1 MTAVLQ
7 AQERKE
13 FRGSALTRIRRDGN
27 IPAVVYGAKL
37 DSQSIFISEA
47 DFTKVI
53 RKVGRNGVISLDVD
67 GNKHNVVLSD
77 YQADPI
83 KNEVI
88 HVDFLA
94 VDMSTEITATV
105 RINLVGDAP
114 GVKDGGVMQQSMHDL
129 TVTATP
135 DNIPQSVDIDVSNLQ
150 VNETIT
156 IADIKTSSGYTIN
169 EGDEEVV
176 ASILPPRQEAE
187 INSGEEQ
194 EPGTPDNEEGRETKS
209 SEERG

>member
-37 DSQSIFISEA
+37 DSKSIYVSEA

-53 RKVGRNGVISLDVD
+53 RKVGRNGVISLDLG
-67 GNKHNVVLSD
+67 GNKQNVVLSD

-83 KNEVI
+83 KHEVI

-94 VDMSTEITATV
+94 VDMSKEITANV

-114 GVKDGGVMQQSMHDL
+114 GVKDGGVMQQSMHEL

-150 VNETIT
+150 VNETLT
-156 IADIKTSSGYTIN
+156 IADIQTNSGYAIN
-169 EGDEEVV
+169 EGVEEVI

-209 SEERG
+209 SEE

>member
-13 FRGSALTRIRRDGN
+13 FRGSALTRIRQDGN
-27 IPAVVYGAKL
+27 IPAVVYGGKL
-37 DSQSIFISEA
+37 DSKSIYVSEA
-47 DFTKVI
+47 DFTKII
-53 RKVGRNGVISLDVD
+53 RKVGRNGVISLELG

-83 KNEVI
+83 KHEVI

-94 VDMSTEITATV
+94 VDMSKEITANV

-114 GVKDGGVMQQSMHDL
+114 GVKDGGVMQQSMHEL

-150 VNETIT
+150 VNETLT
-156 IADIKTSSGYTIN
+156 IADIQTNSGYTIN

-209 SEERG
+209 SEE

>member
-13 FRGSALTRIRRDGN
+13 FRGSALTRIRQDGN

-37 DSQSIFISEA
+37 DSKSIYVSEA
-47 DFTKVI
+47 DFTKII
-53 RKVGRNGVISLDVD
+53 RKVGRNGVISLELG

-83 KNEVI
+83 KHEVI

-94 VDMSTEITATV
+94 VDMSKEITANV

-114 GVKDGGVMQQSMHDL
+114 GVKDGGVLQQSMHEL

-150 VNETIT
+150 VNETLT
-156 IADIKTSSGYTIN
+156 IADIQTNSGYTIN

-209 SEERG
+209 SEE

>member
-1 MTAVLQ
+1 MMTAVLQ

-37 DSQSIFISEA
+37 DSKSIYVSEA

-53 RKVGRNGVISLDVD
+53 RKVGRNGVISLDLG
-67 GNKHNVVLSD
+67 GNKQNVVLSD

-83 KNEVI
+83 KHEVI

-94 VDMSTEITATV
+94 VDMSKEITANV

-114 GVKDGGVMQQSMHDL
+114 GVKDGGVMQQSMHEL

-150 VNETIT
+150 VNETLT
-156 IADIKTSSGYTIN
+156 IADIQTNSGYAIN
-169 EGDEEVV
+169 EGVEEVI

-209 SEERG
+209 SEE

>member
-37 DSQSIFISEA
+37 DSKSIYVSEA

-53 RKVGRNGVISLDVD
+53 RKVGRNGVISLDLG

-83 KNEVI
+83 KHEVI

-94 VDMSTEITATV
+94 VDMSKEITANV

-114 GVKDGGVMQQSMHDL
+114 GVKDGGVMQQSMHEL

-150 VNETIT
+150 VNETLT
-156 IADIKTSSGYTIN
+156 IADIQTNNGYTIN
-169 EGDEEVV
+169 EGVEEVI

-209 SEERG
+209 SEE

>member
-13 FRGSALTRIRRDGN
+13 FRGSALTRIRRGGN

-37 DSQSIFISEA
+37 DSKSIYVSEA

-53 RKVGRNGVISLDVD
+53 RKVGRNGVISLDVG

-94 VDMSTEITATV
+94 VDMSKEITANV
-105 RINLVGDAP
+105 RINLVGDAA
-114 GVKDGGVMQQSMHDL
+114 GVKDGGVMQQAMHEL

-135 DNIPQSVDIDVSNLQ
+135 DHIPQSIDVDVSNLQ
-150 VNETIT
+150 VNETLT
-156 IADIKTSSGYTIN
+156 VADIQTNSSYKIN
-169 EGDEEVV
+169 EGHEEVV
-176 ASILPPRQEAE
+176 ASILPPRQETE

-194 EPGTPDNEEGRETKS
+194 EPGTPDNEEGRETAS
-209 SEERG
+209 SEE

>member
-1 MTAVLQ
+1 MMTAVLQ

-37 DSQSIFISEA
+37 DSKSIYVSEA

-53 RKVGRNGVISLDVD
+53 RKVGRNGVISLDLG

-83 KNEVI
+83 KHEVI

-94 VDMSTEITATV
+94 VDMSKEITANV
-105 RINLVGDAP
+105 KINLVGDAP
-114 GVKDGGVMQQSMHDL
+114 GVKDGGVMQQSMHEL

-135 DNIPQSVDIDVSNLQ
+135 DNIPQSIDIDVSNLQ
-150 VNETIT
+150 VNETLT
-156 IADIKTSSGYTIN
+156 IADIQTNSGYAIN
-169 EGDEEVV
+169 EGVEEVI

-209 SEERG
+209 SEE

>member
-37 DSQSIFISEA
+37 DSKSIYVSEA

-53 RKVGRNGVISLDVD
+53 RKVGRNGVISLDLG

-83 KNEVI
+83 KHEVI

-94 VDMSTEITATV
+94 VDMSKEITANV

-114 GVKDGGVMQQSMHDL
+114 GVKDGGVMQQSMHEL

-150 VNETIT
+150 VNETLT
-156 IADIKTSSGYTIN
+156 IADIQTNSGYAIN
-169 EGDEEVV
+169 EGVEEVI

-209 SEERG
+209 SEE

>member
-1 MTAVLQ
+1 MTTVLQ

-13 FRGSALTRIRRDGN
+13 FRGSALTRIRQDGN
-27 IPAVVYGAKL
+27 IPAVFYGAKL
-37 DSQSIFISEA
+37 DSKSIYVSEA

-53 RKVGRNGVISLDVD
+53 RKVGRNGVISLELD

-83 KNEVI
+83 KHEVI

-94 VDMSTEITATV
+94 VDMSKEITANV

-114 GVKDGGVMQQSMHDL
+114 GVKDGGVMQQAMHEL

-150 VNETIT
+150 VNETLT
-156 IADIKTSSGYTIN
+156 IADIQTNSGYTITD
-169 EGDEEVV
+169 GDEEVV

-209 SEERG
+209 SEE

>member
-13 FRGSALTRIRRDGN
+13 FRGSALTRIRQDGN

-37 DSQSIFISEA
+37 DSKSIYVSEA
-47 DFTKVI
+47 DFTKII
-53 RKVGRNGVISLDVD
+53 RKVGRNGVISLELG

-83 KNEVI
+83 KHEVI

-94 VDMSTEITATV
+94 VDMSKEITANV

-114 GVKDGGVMQQSMHDL
+114 GVKDGGVMQQSMHEL

-150 VNETIT
+150 VNETLT
-156 IADIKTSSGYTIN
+156 IADIQTNSGYTIN

-209 SEERG
+209 SEE